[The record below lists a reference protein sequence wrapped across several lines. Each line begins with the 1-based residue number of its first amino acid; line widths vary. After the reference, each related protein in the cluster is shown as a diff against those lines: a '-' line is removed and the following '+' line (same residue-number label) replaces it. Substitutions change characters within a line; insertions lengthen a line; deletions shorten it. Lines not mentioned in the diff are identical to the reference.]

1 MAMSEHGEVPASGA
15 EHARLVALG
24 QVAGELMHDLA
35 NLVEVV
41 KGRASIALG
50 DARSGR
56 LPTGELERLME
67 CSDELGAMLRD
78 VMETLQGGTLSPEVA
93 FRPQAVAERVIR
105 RFLDGAPP
113 LNIQLVS
120 FVSTELV
127 VAGRA
132 SFFARALANLLGN
145 AARHARGEIRLSL
158 SSADEH
164 GQRMLAVAVEDDG
177 DGIPP
182 DQAEAVFRPLVHGET
197 GGTGLGLSSV
207 TWAVANLGGEVRYR
221 AGTELGGACFE
232 ILLPVREGR
241 RTVSR
246 VPQNLAGYRLV
257 LIEDDSILRTAF
269 TRLLQRMGAEVIA
282 FYPAEKSEEEMLR
295 DLLRAMPDAILLDI
309 RLGPQHGV
317 QIWKMLQSHLPALAR
332 RAIFLSGLAPGD
344 AEWEVACA
352 TGQLVLGKPV
362 DLDELC
368 RAVREVTNTD

>member
-1 MAMSEHGEVPASGA
+1 MSEHGEVPASGA
-15 EHARLVALG
+15 EYARLVALG

-35 NLVEVV
+35 NLVAVV

-56 LPTGELERLME
+56 LPTGELERLMD

-78 VMETLQGGTLSPEVA
+78 VMETLKGGAVSPEVV

-113 LNIQLVS
+113 LKIQLIS
-120 FVSTELV
+120 FVSPDTV

-145 AARHARGEIRLSL
+145 AARHAHGEVRLTL
-158 SSADEH
+158 SSEDEH
-164 GQRMLAVAVEDDG
+164 GPRMLLVAVEDDG

-182 DQAEAVFRPLVHGET
+182 EQAEAVFRPLVHGET

-207 TWAVANLGGEVRYR
+207 TWAVSNLGGEVHYR
-221 AGTELGGACFE
+221 TSTELGGACFE
-232 ILLPVREGR
+232 ISLPLRER
-241 RTVSR
+241 QRTASR
-246 VPQNLAGYRLV
+246 VPKSLAGYRLV
-257 LIEDDSILRTAF
+257 LIEDDSTLRTAF
-269 TRLLQRMGAEVIA
+269 TRLLERMGAEVIA

-295 DLLRAMPDAILLDI
+295 DLLRSMPDAILLDI
-309 RLGPQHGV
+309 RLGLQQGV
-317 QIWKMLQSHLPALAR
+317 DIWTMLQSHIPALAR
-332 RAIFLSGLAPGD
+332 RTIFLSGLAPGD
-344 AEWEVACA
+344 PEWDTACA
-352 TGQLVLGKPV
+352 TGQLVLSKPV

-368 RAVREVTNTD
+368 QAVRQVTDTD